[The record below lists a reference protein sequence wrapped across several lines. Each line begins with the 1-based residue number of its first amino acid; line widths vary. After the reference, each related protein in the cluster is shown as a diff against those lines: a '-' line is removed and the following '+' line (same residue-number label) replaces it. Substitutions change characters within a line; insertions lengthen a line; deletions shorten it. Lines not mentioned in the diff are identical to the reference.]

1 MKRYI
6 KDPKYISAAKT
17 QSTGPFWY
25 IPDEDKLIAFPY
37 DPNELQNALSNNGLT
52 YTHKRLWPEIAG
64 QYRSK
69 PYNYY
74 PRGRVETKNNRS
86 AVVYMNPNIGEDYIK
101 DIMEIY
107 RLSEYPSIKYDY
119 SKHYKCYLDVGWKA
133 EGRR

>member
-1 MKRYI
+1 MK
-6 KDPKYISAAKT
+6 
-17 QSTGPFWY
+17 
-25 IPDEDKLIAFPY
+25 
-37 DPNELQNALSNNGLT
+37 
-52 YTHKRLWPEIAG
+52 
-64 QYRSK
+64 
-69 PYNYY
+69 
-74 PRGRVETKNNRS
+74 

>member
-1 MKRYI
+1 MKPVKGVFWIVEGRLLAIPFDYAHPHGLAKSGDI
-6 KDPKYISAAKT
+6 YVHKKIWGYVRPKGCKKT
-17 QSTGPFWY
+17 
-25 IPDEDKLIAFPY
+25 
-37 DPNELQNALSNNGLT
+37 
-52 YTHKRLWPEIAG
+52 
-64 QYRSK
+64 
-69 PYNYY
+69 YNYY
-74 PRGRVETKNNRS
+74 PRGRVETKNNGS

>member
-1 MKRYI
+1 MYI
-6 KDPKYISAAKT
+6 RKYGDTSERRAAKNHIIIIRE
-17 QSTGPFWY
+17 G
-25 IPDEDKLIAFPY
+25 
-37 DPNELQNALSNNGLT
+37 ELKQ
-52 YTHKRLWPEIAG
+52 RI
-64 QYRSK
+64 
-69 PYNYY
+69 
-74 PRGRVETKNNRS
+74 S